1 MPGKSMDLIGF
12 KNALIFLC
20 LPVLFLASCATLR
33 PVADQPSGF
42 AEFASGS
49 FYQAVSPEGVALRIR
64 SIENKPYQTLE
75 FWAEALKVHLLQAG
89 YALIAEDAFTAPVGE
104 GTYFEWVA
112 PVEGEDW
119 VFLTALTSSDTDI
132 ILAEAAGEYALYQEY
147 RKSIMTGIAS
157 IHLSK
162 N

>member
-1 MPGKSMDLIGF
+1 MPGKPAEWNGSGR
-12 KNALIFLC
+12 ALIFLC
-20 LPVLFLASCATLR
+20 QALIILSSCVTQR

-42 AEFASGS
+42 AEFSGGS

-75 FWAEALKVHLLQAG
+75 FWSEALKVHLLQAG
-89 YALIAEDAFTAPVGE
+89 YALISEDTFTAPVGE

-119 VFLTALTSSDTDI
+119 IFLTALTSSDTDI
-132 ILAEAAGEYALYQEY
+132 ILAEAAGEYQLYHEY
-147 RKSIMTGIAS
+147 RDSLMNSIAS

-162 N
+162 K